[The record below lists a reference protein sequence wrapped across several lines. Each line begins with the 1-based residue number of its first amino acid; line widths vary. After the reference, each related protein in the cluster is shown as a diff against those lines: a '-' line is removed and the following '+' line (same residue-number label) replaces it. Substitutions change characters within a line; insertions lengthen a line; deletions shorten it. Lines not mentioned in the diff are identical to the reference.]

1 MRLRTKYILFV
12 SILHA
17 VALVLSYLIFSE
29 HTLFF
34 ILSEVVIIVSM
45 VIAWQLYLQLIRPLQ
60 TLVRGAD
67 AIRDRDFN
75 VKFLLT
81 GKYEL
86 DQLIRVYN
94 EMMDHLREERTRQ
107 EEQHFF
113 LEKLIQTSPTGI
125 LVLDLDERV
134 YQANPKAL
142 QVLGLEASSIIG
154 QALSKLG
161 SDEQAMGSEDHV
173 MGSNEHAMGSNEDVN
188 PGQAGSLVCHPL
200 IREMVK
206 LKTGESGVVAMNGI
220 ETYKLQKSHFMD
232 RGFVRYFIMM
242 EEVTAEILAAEKRAY
257 GKVIRMMAHEVNNT
271 VGPVNSI
278 LESALQSQAGGGS
291 REGGADEGS
300 AADGGLGNA
309 LRVAI
314 QRNTNLNYFMRN
326 FADVV
331 RLPHPDKRPVDLLRL
346 LEDVVALMR
355 VRVGEK
361 SVEGNRGEGKLE
373 EGKSVEEW
381 SVEGK
386 SEEGKLEEEK
396 RVERMLEEGKS
407 VDGKRVEI
415 FLEAKEE
422 VWMVMADA
430 QQLEQVFIN
439 ILKNARE
446 SIGEEGMITVV
457 AEPRT
462 GRLVIR
468 DTGAGIAPGL
478 EEQLFSPFFS
488 TKKNGQGIGLTLI
501 REILINHGWG
511 FSLKTLRP
519 GVTEF
524 EIRVGE

>member
-1 MRLRTKYILFV
+1 MRLRTKYILLV

-29 HTLFF
+29 YPVFF
-34 ILSEVVIIVSM
+34 IVSEVFILISIV
-45 VIAWQLYLQLIRPLQ
+45 VAWRLYLQLIRPLQ

-86 DQLIRVYN
+86 DQLIGVYN
-94 EMMDHLREERTRQ
+94 DMMDHLREERVRQ

-125 LVLDLDERV
+125 LVLDFDERV
-134 YQANPKAL
+134 YQVNPKAL
-142 QVLGLEASSIIG
+142 EVLGLDEVVVIG
-154 QALSKLG
+154 QPLSTLG
-161 SDEQAMGSEDHV
+161 ADEG
-173 MGSNEHAMGSNEDVN
+173 VN
-188 PGQAGSLVCHPL
+188 GMANPL
-200 IREMVK
+200 IREMAK
-206 LKTGESGVVAMNGI
+206 LKSGESGVVAMNGI
-220 ETYKLQKSHFMD
+220 ETYKLQKSHFID

-271 VGPVNSI
+271 IGPVNSI
-278 LESALQSQAGGGS
+278 MGSVLQSQVEDS
-291 REGGADEGS
+291 EGTG
-300 AADGGLGNA
+300 DGDDIRNA

-314 QRNTNLNYFMRN
+314 QRNANLNHFMRN

-331 RLPHPDKRPVDLLRL
+331 RLPLPDKRPVDLLRL

-355 VRVGEK
+355 MRAG
-361 SVEGNRGEGKLE
+361 
-373 EGKSVEEW
+373 
-381 SVEGK
+381 
-386 SEEGKLEEEK
+386 SE
-396 RVERMLEEGKS
+396 
-407 VDGKRVEI
+407 RVEI
-415 FLEAKEE
+415 ILERPSWGLTWE
-422 VWMVMADA
+422 VLADG

-439 ILKNARE
+439 IIKNGLEAIE
-446 SIGEEGMITVV
+446 GEGVITIVP
-457 AEPRT
+457 EPRS

-468 DTGAGIAPGL
+468 DTGSGIAVGL

-488 TKKNGQGIGLTLI
+488 TKKSGQGIGLTLI
-501 REILINHGWG
+501 REILINHGFH
-511 FSLKTLRP
+511 FSLKTVGG

-524 EIRVGE
+524 EIRFL